1 MKIPV
6 CTPTFVGNE
15 KKYVNDCLDTNWI
28 SSSGKYIDKFEEMFA
43 KFCGTK
49 YAVACSNGS
58 TALHLA
64 MASLEVGLGDN
75 VICPNFSIISTS
87 NAIVQVG
94 AIPKFV
100 DSDEKTW
107 CIDPSKIEEKIDDKT
122 KAIMVMHTYGCPCDM
137 DEIMAIAKKYDLKV
151 IEDAAEAH
159 GATYKD
165 KPVGSF
171 GDVACF
177 SFYAN
182 KIITTGEGGMVVTN
196 NEKIYKKLK
205 SLRNLGF
212 TEPRFI
218 HFDFGFNYRMTNIQA
233 AIGCAQMEDAE
244 NLLNLRIVNAITYN
258 KFLKDVPGITLPPNP
273 EDRKNVYWM
282 YGILIDK
289 KRFGM
294 SASSLMQKLK
304 EKGIETRNFFYS
316 LHDQPIY
323 EAFKTD
329 EKFPVSYKLYEEGL
343 YLPSSSDLKLKE
355 LTYVCDSIK
364 EAKNETR

>member
-1 MKIPV
+1 MNISV
-6 CTPTFVGNE
+6 CKPFLDGRE
-15 KKYVNDCLDTNWI
+15 KEYVNDCIDTNWI
-28 SSSGKYIDKFEEMFA
+28 SSGGKYVERFEKEFS
-43 KFCGTK
+43 KFCGVK
-49 YAVACSNGS
+49 YGVACSNGT

-64 MASLEVGLGDN
+64 LSSLNIGIGDN
-75 VICPNFSIISTS
+75 IICPNFSIISTS

-94 AIPKFV
+94 ALPKFV

-107 CIDPSKIEEKIDDKT
+107 CIDPSKIEEKIDSKT

-137 DEIMAIAKKYDLKV
+137 DEIMAIAKKHDLKV

-159 GATYKD
+159 GATYKG

-196 NEKIYKKLK
+196 NEDIYKKIR

-212 TEPRFI
+212 TEPRFV

-233 AIGCAQMEDAE
+233 AIGCAQMEYADH
-244 NLLNLRIVNAITYN
+244 LVDLRSSNAGIYN
-258 KFLKDVPGITLPPNP
+258 ARLKDVEGITLPPIL
-273 EDRKNVYWM
+273 EDRENVYWM
-282 YGILIDK
+282 YGILVDK
-289 KRFGM
+289 EKFGM

-329 EKFPVSYKLYEEGL
+329 EKFPVTYKLYECGL
-343 YLPSSSDLKLKE
+343 YLPSSSDLTIKE
-355 LTYVCDSIK
+355 IAYVCNAIK
-364 EAKNETR
+364 EVNNERN